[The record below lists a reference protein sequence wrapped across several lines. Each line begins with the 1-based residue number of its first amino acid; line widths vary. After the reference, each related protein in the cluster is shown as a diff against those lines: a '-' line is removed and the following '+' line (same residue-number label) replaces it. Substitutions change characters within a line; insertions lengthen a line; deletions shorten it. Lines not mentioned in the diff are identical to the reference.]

1 MVAVEPDAGMRRLL
15 VAGCPGVEAIDG
27 TAEQIPLA
35 DDSVDAVFVAQAFHW
50 FDDEAALMEI
60 ARVLRPSGAL
70 VLMWNV
76 ANGPA
81 APSITYVEEL
91 LAPIC
96 LETWDSLSHD
106 EWCLGT
112 HRLEPSLRR
121 EGLRP
126 HARGAN

>member
-81 APSITYVEEL
+81 APSITCVEEL
-91 LAPIC
+91 LAPI
-96 LETWDSLSHD
+96 WPRD
-106 EWCLGT
+106 LGFPLT
-112 HRLEPSLRR
+112 
-121 EGLRP
+121 
-126 HARGAN
+126 